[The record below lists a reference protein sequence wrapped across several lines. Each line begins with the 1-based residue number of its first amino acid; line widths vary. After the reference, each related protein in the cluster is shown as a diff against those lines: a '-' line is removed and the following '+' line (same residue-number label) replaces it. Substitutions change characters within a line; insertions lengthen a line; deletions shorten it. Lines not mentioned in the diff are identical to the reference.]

1 MTQQALTLKQSGVR
15 WLWLALLVF
24 VADIGIKLV
33 VMNSMGYGWENRI
46 EILPFFNL
54 LYVHNYGAAFSFLSD
69 QAGWQRWFFTA
80 IAFVVTGLLAF
91 WMRRLP
97 VSDKWNNIAYA
108 LIIGG
113 AVGNVFDRVVHGFVV
128 DYLDFYWGN
137 YHWPAFNLADSA
149 ICIGAAM
156 IILDSF
162 RSSKKAAQ
170 VLSKPNNPKRCPLIR
185 RALFV
190 RRTANILNSKK
201 RNKRDEKDLEQT

>member
-24 VADIGIKLV
+24 VADIAIKLV

-69 QAGWQRWFFTA
+69 QAGWQRWLFTG
-80 IAFVVTGLLAF
+80 IAFAVVGLLAF

-97 VSDKWNNIAYA
+97 FSDKWNNMAYA

-128 DYLDFYWGN
+128 DYLDFYWGT

-156 IILDSF
+156 IILDGF
-162 RSSKKAAQ
+162 RGKKQ
-170 VLSKPNNPKRCPLIR
+170 
-185 RALFV
+185 
-190 RRTANILNSKK
+190 TA
-201 RNKRDEKDLEQT
+201 

>member
-33 VMNSMGYGWENRI
+33 VMNGMGYGWESRI

-162 RSSKKAAQ
+162 RGSKKAA
-170 VLSKPNNPKRCPLIR
+170 
-185 RALFV
+185 
-190 RRTANILNSKK
+190 
-201 RNKRDEKDLEQT
+201 

>member
-33 VMNSMGYGWENRI
+33 VMNGMGYGWENRI

-162 RSSKKAAQ
+162 RSSKKAA
-170 VLSKPNNPKRCPLIR
+170 
-185 RALFV
+185 
-190 RRTANILNSKK
+190 
-201 RNKRDEKDLEQT
+201 

>member
-15 WLWLALLVF
+15 WLWLALLMF

-162 RSSKKAAQ
+162 RSSKKAA
-170 VLSKPNNPKRCPLIR
+170 
-185 RALFV
+185 
-190 RRTANILNSKK
+190 
-201 RNKRDEKDLEQT
+201 

>member
-24 VADIGIKLV
+24 VADIAIKLV

-69 QAGWQRWFFTA
+69 QAGWQRWLFTG
-80 IAFVVTGLLAF
+80 IAFAVVGLLAF

-97 VSDKWNNIAYA
+97 SSDKWNNMAYA

-128 DYLDFYWGN
+128 DYLDFYWGT

-156 IILDSF
+156 IILDGF
-162 RSSKKAAQ
+162 RGKKQ
-170 VLSKPNNPKRCPLIR
+170 
-185 RALFV
+185 
-190 RRTANILNSKK
+190 TA
-201 RNKRDEKDLEQT
+201 

>member
-54 LYVHNYGAAFSFLSD
+54 LYVHNYGAAFSFLSN

-162 RSSKKAAQ
+162 RSSKKAA
-170 VLSKPNNPKRCPLIR
+170 
-185 RALFV
+185 
-190 RRTANILNSKK
+190 
-201 RNKRDEKDLEQT
+201 

>member
-1 MTQQALTLKQSGVR
+1 MTQQVLTLKQSGVR

-97 VSDKWNNIAYA
+97 ASDKWNNIAYA

-162 RSSKKAAQ
+162 RSSKKAA
-170 VLSKPNNPKRCPLIR
+170 
-185 RALFV
+185 
-190 RRTANILNSKK
+190 
-201 RNKRDEKDLEQT
+201 

>member
-24 VADIGIKLV
+24 VADIAIKLV

-69 QAGWQRWFFTA
+69 QAGWQRWLFTG
-80 IAFVVTGLLAF
+80 IAFAVVGLLAF

-97 VSDKWNNIAYA
+97 SSDKWNNMAYA

-128 DYLDFYWGN
+128 DYLDFYWGT
-137 YHWPAFNLADSA
+137 YHWPAFNRADSA

-156 IILDSF
+156 IILDGF
-162 RSSKKAAQ
+162 RGKKQ
-170 VLSKPNNPKRCPLIR
+170 
-185 RALFV
+185 
-190 RRTANILNSKK
+190 TA
-201 RNKRDEKDLEQT
+201 

>member
-24 VADIGIKLV
+24 VADITIKLV

-54 LYVHNYGAAFSFLSD
+54 LYAHNYGAAFSFLSD
-69 QAGWQRWFFTA
+69 QAGWQRWLFTG
-80 IAFVVTGLLAF
+80 IAFAVVGLLAF

-97 VSDKWNNIAYA
+97 SSDKWNNMAYA

-128 DYLDFYWGN
+128 DYLDFYWGT

-156 IILDSF
+156 IILDGF
-162 RSSKKAAQ
+162 RGKKQ
-170 VLSKPNNPKRCPLIR
+170 
-185 RALFV
+185 
-190 RRTANILNSKK
+190 TA
-201 RNKRDEKDLEQT
+201 

>member
-24 VADIGIKLV
+24 VADIAIKLV

-69 QAGWQRWFFTA
+69 QAGWQRWLFTG
-80 IAFVVTGLLAF
+80 IAFAVVGLLAF

-97 VSDKWNNIAYA
+97 SSDKWNNMAYA
-108 LIIGG
+108 FIIGG

-128 DYLDFYWGN
+128 DYLDFYWGT

-156 IILDSF
+156 IILDGF
-162 RSSKKAAQ
+162 RGKKQ
-170 VLSKPNNPKRCPLIR
+170 
-185 RALFV
+185 
-190 RRTANILNSKK
+190 TA
-201 RNKRDEKDLEQT
+201 